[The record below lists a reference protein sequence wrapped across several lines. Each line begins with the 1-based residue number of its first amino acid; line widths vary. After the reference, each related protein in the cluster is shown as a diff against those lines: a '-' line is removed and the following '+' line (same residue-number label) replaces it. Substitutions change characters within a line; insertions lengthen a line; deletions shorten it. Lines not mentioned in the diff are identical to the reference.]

1 MWVVGDTGFADFASG
16 LRTFGTADA
25 MGRLFAAGQVFD
37 IAGAVDLGGGY
48 FAGGEVDFDMPIV
61 AATAFGKDDVFG
73 EPFGGILIPYE
84 IDPYNLAAGEIGE
97 TYILPFVF
105 AHVFVDDRAIAF
117 LVDMVAVDVGDT
129 FLDETFGFGNVFFGW
144 GVATVLVF
152 DGEVDIPSF
161 VEGIA
166 MVVATVD
173 FFIVPSFDGDDI
185 ILSVG
190 HAKDC
195 HDHS

>member
-1 MWVVGDTGFADFASG
+1 MGDTGFADFASG

-84 IDPYNLAAGEIGE
+84 IDPYNLATGEVGE

-105 AHVFVDDRAIAF
+105 THVFVDDRTIAF
-117 LVDMVAVDVGDT
+117 LVRRSA
-129 FLDETFGFGNVFFGW
+129 
-144 GVATVLVF
+144 
-152 DGEVDIPSF
+152 S
-161 VEGIA
+161 A
-166 MVVATVD
+166 M
-173 FFIVPSFDGDDI
+173 SS
-185 ILSVG
+185 SVG
-190 HAKDC
+190 V
-195 HDHS
+195 